1 MSHPAPSPAPASNS
15 PTGDPPT
22 GTEGKREPLFVR
34 LIAWLHR
41 IAESGWSRTAVLGWG
56 VLNGSVVP
64 GPSDA
69 VLVPLGLADCRRIFD
84 LMWWAIA
91 GSVVGGLVAY
101 GIGAFAFKEVGEPLL
116 AWLNVSA
123 QQVEELRGW
132 FNERGWIA
140 VVIGS
145 LPMASPKLASIAAG
159 LFGVPVLHFTLAI
172 LGVRTARFLLVA
184 ILLRYA
190 GSAFARWFE
199 RRIGHPI
206 AAPSPAASKPG
217 R

>member
-1 MSHPAPSPAPASNS
+1 MSHPVPSPAPVPGGHAS
-15 PTGDPPT
+15 PTRD
-22 GTEGKREPLFVR
+22 PLFAR
-34 LIAWLHR
+34 LIAWLYR
-41 IAESGWSRTAVLGWG
+41 IAESGWSRTAVFGWG

-69 VLVPLGLADCRRIFD
+69 VLVPLGLADPRRIFH

-91 GSVVGGLVAY
+91 GAVVGGLVAF
-101 GIGAFAFKEVGEPLL
+101 GIGAFAFDQLGEPLL
-116 AWLNVSA
+116 AWLGVSRDK
-123 QQVEELRGW
+123 VEELRGW
-132 FNERGWIA
+132 FEERGWIA
-140 VVIGS
+140 VVLGS

-159 LFGVPVLHFTLAI
+159 LFGVPVLQFILAI

-184 ILLRYA
+184 ILLRFA
-190 GSAFARWFE
+190 GSAFARWLE

-206 AAPSPAASKPG
+206 AMPPAAGSKPA

>member
-1 MSHPAPSPAPASNS
+1 MSHPASSPPPAPDGSAAAAR
-15 PTGDPPT
+15 DP
-22 GTEGKREPLFVR
+22 LLVR
-34 LIAWLHR
+34 LIASLHR

-69 VLVPLGLADCRRIFD
+69 VLVPLGLADPRRIFD

-91 GSVVGGLVAY
+91 GSVIGGLVAF
-101 GIGAFAFKEVGEPLL
+101 GIGAFAFDQIGEPLL
-116 AWLNVSA
+116 AWLDVSRDK
-123 QQVEELRGW
+123 VEGLRDW
-132 FNERGWIA
+132 FEQRGWIA
-140 VVIGS
+140 VVLGS

-190 GSAFARWFE
+190 GSAFARWLE

-206 AAPSPAASKPG
+206 AAPPVPRSKPA